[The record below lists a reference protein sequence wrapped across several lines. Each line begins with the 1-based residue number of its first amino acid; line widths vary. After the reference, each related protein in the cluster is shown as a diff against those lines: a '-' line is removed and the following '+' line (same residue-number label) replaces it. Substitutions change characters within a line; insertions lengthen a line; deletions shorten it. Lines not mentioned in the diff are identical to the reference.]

1 MSSNFDKYVTIFSH
15 EGKLFQVEYAFK
27 ASCNFSNCI
36 AMKGID
42 TVCAI
47 IEKKNVQMITRPEF
61 KTFCAKNDI
70 GYICKGVP
78 SDAFMFVDYITEEI
92 SNYFS
97 KFRQNI
103 PIEYLVKKISEKKQI
118 NTQYAFTRPWGIKSI
133 VMGIKEN
140 SSPSLYKIDP
150 SGHAVSH
157 TICAIGER
165 ETEVNNYISRKIKY
179 YSITRLSQLETI
191 VSLILL
197 FQRILKYDIDATNV
211 EIMISTSR
219 KKKIKILKNFEIDF
233 YLNYLENF

>member
-1 MSSNFDKYVTIFSH
+1 MSSSFDKYVTIFSH

-36 AMKGID
+36 AIKGSD

-47 IEKKNVQMITRPEF
+47 IEKKNMHTINQSKL
-61 KTFCAKNDI
+61 KTFCTKNDI
-70 GYICKGVP
+70 GYVCKGIP
-78 SDAFMFVDYITEEI
+78 SDAYMFIDYITEEI

-118 NTQYAFTRPWGIKSI
+118 NTQYAFTRPWGVKSI
-133 VMGIKEN
+133 VIGVKEN
-140 SSPSLYKIDP
+140 GSPSLYKIDP
-150 SGHAVSH
+150 SGYATSH
-157 TICAIGER
+157 MICAIGEH
-165 ETEVNNYISRKIKY
+165 ENEVNNYISRKIKY
-179 YSITRLSQLETI
+179 YSIIRSSQLETVI
-191 VSLILL
+191 SLILL
-197 FQRILKYDIDATNV
+197 FQRILKYDINATNV

-219 KKKIKILKNFEIDF
+219 KRKVKILKNFEIDF